1 MLDFFAMNGSAYILL
16 VEDDVNLAASLFQ
29 GLEEAGFIC
38 RIAGTL
44 HAAEVLLQERL
55 PILVLLDMGLPDGD
69 GAGLLKTIRQ
79 HHADLPVI
87 ITTARSGITDR
98 VGGLEGG
105 ADDYL
110 VKPFAFEELLA
121 RIRIQLRHSKR
132 MQLQQTVG
140 DLKIDLPS
148 RTASRAGQVLDL
160 TPREFDLLAYLA
172 SLHGDV
178 ATRQMI
184 QQEVWNV
191 QSAMTSMENVLDV
204 HVSRLRQKLNIDGS
218 APLLHTVRG
227 VGLVLKEGE

>member
-1 MLDFFAMNGSAYILL
+1 MNEPAYILL
-16 VEDDVNLAASLFQ
+16 VEDDANLASSLFQ
-29 GLEEAGFIC
+29 GLEEAGFTC
-38 RIAGTL
+38 RIAKTL
-44 HAAEVLLQERL
+44 HKAEALLRERL

-69 GAGLLKTIRQ
+69 GTGLLKTIRR
-79 HHADLPVI
+79 HHAELPVI
-87 ITTARSGITDR
+87 ITTARSGIADR
-98 VGGLEGG
+98 VDGLEGG

-121 RIRIQLRHSKR
+121 RIRIQLRHSER
-132 MQLQQTVG
+132 MQLQQAVG

-148 RTASRAGQVLDL
+148 RTASRAGHVLDL
-160 TPREFDLLAYLA
+160 TPREFDLLAFLA

-191 QSAMTSMENVLDV
+191 QSAMASMENVLDV
-204 HVSRLRQKLNIDGS
+204 HVSRLRKKLDIAGS

-227 VGLVLKEGE
+227 VGLVLKEGK